1 MSFYVVVINRLEGR
15 ASRPIDGGFFKERN
29 DAVAA
34 AQRVV
39 DAWLFRNFKRGL
51 SAPSLLE
58 KYLDVGEI
66 PSIFGDQS
74 RTQGSGFDYTEYA
87 LKRANELM
95 ILFKSMDT

>member
-1 MSFYVVVINRLEGR
+1 MSFYLVIINRLEGR
-15 ASRPIDGGFFKERN
+15 ASKPIDGGFFKERG
-29 DAVAA
+29 DAIAA

-39 DAWLFRNFKRGL
+39 DAWLFKNSRPGL
-51 SAPSLLE
+51 SAPALLE

-95 ILFKSMDT
+95 AFFKTATP